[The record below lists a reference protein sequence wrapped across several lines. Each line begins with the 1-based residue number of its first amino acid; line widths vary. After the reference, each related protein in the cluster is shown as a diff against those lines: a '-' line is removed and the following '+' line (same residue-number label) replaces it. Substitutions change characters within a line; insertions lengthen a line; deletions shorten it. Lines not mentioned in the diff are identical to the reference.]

1 MASIDESHEVEGIEY
16 IYKRNFVF
24 GNPYF
29 ELMTFKD
36 FSEGGV
42 VKLYNKEFS
51 LNDMLEHAEIVFNSA
66 NVKRNII
73 FAKKN
78 IMAYPNMKLNTDDQ
92 GNMPAKA
99 AKLKFKKK
107 KKVLD
112 EAELMD
118 SAAEDK
124 KEKKPVVP
132 KLKVRK

>member
-78 IMAYPNMKLNTDDQ
+78 
-92 GNMPAKA
+92 GNYIRVGAKA
-99 AKLKFKKK
+99 MCYGLKRRA
-107 KKVLD
+107 D
-112 EAELMD
+112 
-118 SAAEDK
+118 
-124 KEKKPVVP
+124 VV
-132 KLKVRK
+132 